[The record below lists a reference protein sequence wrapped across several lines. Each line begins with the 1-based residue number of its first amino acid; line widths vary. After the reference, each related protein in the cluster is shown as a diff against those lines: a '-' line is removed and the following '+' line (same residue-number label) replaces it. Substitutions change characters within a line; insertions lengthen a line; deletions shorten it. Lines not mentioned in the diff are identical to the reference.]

1 MAAVFQLRG
10 QSMRKIGKAAAIAA
24 LCLTAALT
32 CCGRDNKDNSSETAA
47 SYDLEAAETAR
58 DQLGTDSDREES
70 EKEEE
75 RASTDLFF
83 EDGDACTQ
91 FLRLSPAQE
100 WENGVS
106 YHYFQEPESG
116 RYALDIVEN
125 SSMKATDGVGGLVY
139 SIVVYETYPEERG
152 MENSGYVGM
161 LNSEENGFRYVFLE
175 FPEGKQYTEA
185 TEEAYRMAADT
196 GSGIGANIEGR
207 NGYIFEAG
215 KEPEVAQ
222 EQEE

>member
-1 MAAVFQLRG
+1 
-10 QSMRKIGKAAAIAA
+10 MRKIGKAAAIAA

-58 DQLGTDSDREES
+58 DQLGTDSEREES

-106 YHYFQEPESG
+106 YH
-116 RYALDIVEN
+116 
-125 SSMKATDGVGGLVY
+125 
-139 SIVVYETYPEERG
+139 
-152 MENSGYVGM
+152 
-161 LNSEENGFRYVFLE
+161 
-175 FPEGKQYTEA
+175 
-185 TEEAYRMAADT
+185 
-196 GSGIGANIEGR
+196 
-207 NGYIFEAG
+207 
-215 KEPEVAQ
+215 
-222 EQEE
+222 

>member
-1 MAAVFQLRG
+1 
-10 QSMRKIGKAAAIAA
+10 MRKIGKAAAIAA

-58 DQLGTDSDREES
+58 DQLGTDSEREES

-116 RYALDIVEN
+116 RYALDIV
-125 SSMKATDGVGGLVY
+125 D
-139 SIVVYETYPEERG
+139 
-152 MENSGYVGM
+152 
-161 LNSEENGFRYVFLE
+161 
-175 FPEGKQYTEA
+175 
-185 TEEAYRMAADT
+185 
-196 GSGIGANIEGR
+196 IGRHELHGCQI
-207 NGYIFEAG
+207 
-215 KEPEVAQ
+215 KH
-222 EQEE
+222 